1 MSVRNVS
8 NTDVLVSTKCLWRCY
23 WCTCV
28 VVPICNGNSESLISG
43 NFDKQTTD
51 NTLSFVLLSAFVLL
65 GIQFSK
71 SK

>member
-8 NTDVLVSTKCLWRCY
+8 NTFVLVSTECLRGCY
-23 WCTCV
+23 GCTCV
-28 VVPICNGNSESLISG
+28 VVPNSNGNSESLISG
-43 NFDKQTTD
+43 QFDN

-65 GIQFSK
+65 AIRFSK